1 MPSFRLHHV
10 LLAAP
15 PGSETAARAFF
26 QDLLGMHEIPKPANL
41 GGRGGAWFEL
51 GETQLHVGIEKEFR
65 PAEKAH
71 PAFEV
76 DDLPGLR
83 ARLTAAG
90 IATWEDE
97 PYPGRERFYTRDPFG
112 NRLEFLGPPAPT
124 HR

>member
-1 MPSFRLHHV
+1 MR
-10 LLAAP
+10 
-15 PGSETAARAFF
+15 
-26 QDLLGMHEIPKPANL
+26 EIPKPSNL
-41 GGRGGAWFEL
+41 ERRGGVWFEL
-51 GETQLHVGIEKEFR
+51 GETQLHVGIENEFR

-76 DDLPGLR
+76 DDLPSLR

-90 IATWEDE
+90 VVTWEDE